1 MDLSML
7 NPPQREAVL
16 KTEGPLL
23 ILAGAGSGKTRVLTH
38 RIAHLI
44 DELGVYPGNI
54 LAITFTNKAAKEMK
68 ERVTNLLGRPTDIW
82 VSTFH
87 SSCVRILRREIQK
100 IGYSRDFVIYDAMD
114 QKVVFKE
121 CYKELNINDKL
132 YPLAMVQHRISE
144 AKDKMETPAMFI
156 KNADGDFQAETIGK
170 IYKKYQAKLRK
181 NNALDFDD
189 LIFKTVELFEQD
201 PVTLAYYQNKFHY
214 IMVDEYQDTNQV
226 QYKLISMLAEM
237 HENLCVVGD
246 DDRARCSRITVA

>member
-38 RIAHLI
+38 RIAYLI
-44 DELGVYPGNI
+44 EELGVYPGNI

-68 ERVTNLLGRPTDIW
+68 YRVEDLLGRFTDIW

-87 SSCVRILRREIQK
+87 SSCVRILRRDIDK
-100 IGYSRDFVIYDAMD
+100 IDYTSDFVIYDGMD
-114 QKVVFKE
+114 QKVVIKE

-132 YPLAMVQHRISE
+132 YPIPMVLSRISE
-144 AKDKMETPAMFI
+144 AKDKMFTPREFDKEYA
-156 KNADGDFQAETIGK
+156 GDFQMETIGK
-170 IYKKYQAKLRK
+170 IYRLYQKKLKK

-189 LIFKTVELFEQD
+189 LIFKTVELFEKD
-201 PVTLAYYQNKFHY
+201 KVALSYYQNKFQY
-214 IMVDEYQDTNQV
+214 IMVDEYQDTNQL
-226 QYKLISMLAEM
+226 QYKLISMLAAK
-237 HENLCVVGD
+237 HGNLCVVGD